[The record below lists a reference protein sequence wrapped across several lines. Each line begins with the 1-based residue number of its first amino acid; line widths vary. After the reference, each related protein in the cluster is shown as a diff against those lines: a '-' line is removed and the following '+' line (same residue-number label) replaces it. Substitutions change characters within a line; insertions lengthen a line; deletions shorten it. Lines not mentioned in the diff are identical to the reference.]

1 MAAKAERK
9 KRVVDVEARLFLD
22 SIFSKVEDFAIV
34 LEEALLVF
42 FCAFAPNA
50 ASARSNNDLLDF
62 FSIRAATPATRSSS
76 PESYVC
82 AAGDETRMASASSP
96 KSQGESSLSWWR
108 LLVKQGVGGWYSLLL
123 AWTSA
128 MGLE

>member
-62 FSIRAATPATRSSS
+62 FFAV
-76 PESYVC
+76 PENEFVLYTGRD
-82 AAGDETRMASASSP
+82 AGDKIVFARVVCVRGGRRDAN
-96 KSQGESSLSWWR
+96 GF
-108 LLVKQGVGGWYSLLL
+108 GVF
-123 AWTSA
+123 AK
-128 MGLE
+128 EPR